1 MQCRL
6 LFDLALLEKFDSQ
19 GMHKVYDMWP
29 KIARDSYFS
38 NLPQIK
44 DEKCSHI
51 VFAGMGGS
59 GAIGDIFSA
68 ILSKTS
74 THVTVVKGYHLPKT
88 VTSDSVVVITSISGN
103 TIETI
108 SMLENAIRINSK
120 IIVFSDGGKIRD
132 ICLEKNI
139 SHRNVKK
146 HHSPRTSFT
155 SFLYAMLHVLKP
167 IIPIE
172 EKDVLESI
180 KKLEGISEKINSKKI
195 SKENPAI
202 QISEWINNSPVIYY
216 PWGLEPVAIRFKNS
230 LQENSKIQ
238 AVVEDIIESCH
249 NGIVTWDKQNNFQ
262 PILIRGQDD
271 YEKTKERWEILK
283 EFFDKKSIDFKEI
296 ASEEGN
302 ILTKIICLIYLL
314 DYASIYLAVKLE
326 IDPTPVNAIEYIKK
340 KLVK

>member
-1 MQCRL
+1 MI
-6 LFDLALLEKFDSQ
+6 DKALLEKFDSK
-19 GMHKVYDMWP
+19 GMHKIYDIWP
-29 KIARDSYFS
+29 KIAKESYFS
-38 NLPQIK
+38 ELSQIEY
-44 DEKCSHI
+44 EKCSHI

-59 GAIGDIFSA
+59 GAIGDIFAA

-88 VTSDSVVVITSISGN
+88 VTSDSVVVISSISGN

-108 SMLENAIRINSK
+108 SMLENAIQLKSK
-120 IIVFSDGGKIRD
+120 IIVFSDGGKIKE
-132 ICLEKNI
+132 ICRENNVPHKNI
-139 SHRNVKK
+139 KK
-146 HHSPRTSFT
+146 YHSPRTSFT

-172 EKDVLESI
+172 ENDIIQSI
-180 KKLEGISEKINSKKI
+180 NKMEDISTKINSKKI
-195 SKENPAI
+195 TKENPAI
-202 QISEWINNSPVIYY
+202 QISEWMNNVPVIYY

-238 AVVEDIIESCH
+238 AVIEDVIESCH

-262 PILIRGQDD
+262 PILIRGQED
-271 YEKTKERWEILK
+271 YDKTKERWEILK
-283 EFFDKKSIDFKEI
+283 EFFSEKNINYKEI
-296 ASEEGN
+296 VSEEGN

-326 IDPTPVNAIEYIKK
+326 IDPTPVNAIEYVKK
-340 KLVK
+340 KLN

>member
-1 MQCRL
+1 MY
-6 LFDLALLEKFDSQ
+6 
-19 GMHKVYDMWP
+19 KVYDMWP
-29 KIARDSYFS
+29 KIAKESYFS
-38 NLPQIK
+38 NLAQVEYK
-44 DEKCSHI
+44 KCAHI

-88 VTSDSVVVITSISGN
+88 VTSDSVVVVTSISGN

-108 SMLENAIRINSK
+108 SMLENAIKLNSK
-120 IIVFSDGGKIRD
+120 IIVFSDGGKIKE
-132 ICLEKNI
+132 ICKKNNIPHKNI
-139 SHRNVKK
+139 KK
-146 HHSPRTSFT
+146 YHSPRASFT

-172 EKDVLESI
+172 ENDIIQSI
-180 KKLEGISEKINSKKI
+180 NKMEDISIKINSNKI
-195 SKENPAI
+195 TKENPAI
-202 QISEWINNSPVIYY
+202 QIAEGIENVPVIYY

-238 AVVEDIIESCH
+238 AVIEDVIESCH
-249 NGIVTWDKQNNFQ
+249 NGIVIWDRENNFQ
-262 PILIRGQDD
+262 PILIRGQED
-271 YEKTKERWEILK
+271 YDKTKERWEILK
-283 EFFDKKSIDFKEI
+283 EFFSEKNIKYEEI
-296 ASEEGN
+296 TSEKGN

-326 IDPTPVNAIEYIKK
+326 VDPTPVDAIEYIKK
-340 KLVK
+340 KLE

>member
-1 MQCRL
+1 L
-6 LFDLALLEKFDSQ
+6 IDLASLKKFDSQ
-19 GMHKVYDMWP
+19 EMHKVYDQWP
-29 KIARDSYFS
+29 EIAKDSYFS

-44 DEKCSHI
+44 YEKCSHI

-88 VTSDSVVVITSISGN
+88 VTGDSVVVVTSISGN

-108 SMLENAIRINSK
+108 SVLENAIKLNSK
-120 IIVFSDGGKIRD
+120 IIVFSDGGKIKD

-139 SHRNVKK
+139 PHRNIKK
-146 HHSPRTSFT
+146 YHSPRASFT
-155 SFLYAMLHVLKP
+155 SFLYTMLHVLKP
-167 IIPIE
+167 IIPID
-172 EKDVLESI
+172 EKEIIESI
-180 KKLEGISEKINSKKI
+180 EKMKNIFKKINSEEI
-195 SKENPAI
+195 CIENPAI
-202 QISEWINNSPVIYY
+202 QIAEWINYSPVIYY
-216 PWGLEPVAIRFKNS
+216 PVGLKPVAIRFKNS

-238 AVVEDIIESCH
+238 AVIEDVIESCH

-262 PILIRGQDD
+262 PILIRGQED

-283 EFFDKKSIDFKEI
+283 EFFNDKNIDYKEI
-296 ASEEGN
+296 ISENGN

-314 DYASIYLAVKLE
+314 DYASIYFAIKLE
-326 IDPTPVNAIEYIKK
+326 IDPTPVDAIEYIKK
-340 KLVK
+340 KLN

>member
-1 MQCRL
+1 MQRRL
-6 LFDLALLEKFDSQ
+6 LFDLASLKKFDSQ
-19 GMHKVYDMWP
+19 GMHNVYDIWP
-29 KIARDSYFS
+29 KIAKDSYFS

-44 DEKCSHI
+44 DGKCPHI

-88 VTSDSVVVITSISGN
+88 VTSDSVVVVTSISGN
-103 TIETI
+103 TVETI

-132 ICLEKNI
+132 ICLEKDI
-139 SHRNVKK
+139 PHRNIKK

-180 KKLEGISEKINSKKI
+180 KKLEDMSEKINSKKI
-195 SKENPAI
+195 SRENPAI

-238 AVVEDIIESCH
+238 AVTEDVIESCH

-262 PILIRGQDD
+262 PILIRGQED

-283 EFFDKKSIDFKEI
+283 EFFDIKKIDYKEI
-296 ASEEGN
+296 VSEEGN

-340 KLVK
+340 KLI